1 MCLSH
6 FENVYSFCALQHLY
20 PNRKI
25 KQEKWRVTTCCVI
38 LYLKGQNDAEKQTN
52 EKYND
57 AEKQTKE
64 KSRKQ
69 ELFSRLYEVKMQS
82 YEKGKRNIT
91 YLYIYI
97 EESLVLWVFNRT
109 RIPTRTNSIS
119 NSCDFLS
126 FWMLP
131 WFLIH
136 LLYICLWT
144 RIKLLFHVVHTKLLA
159 QSMY

>member
-1 MCLSH
+1 M
-6 FENVYSFCALQHLY
+6 
-20 PNRKI
+20 
-25 KQEKWRVTTCCVI
+25 TTCCVI

-109 RIPTRTNSIS
+109 RIPTRTSSIS

-144 RIKLLFHVVHTKLLA
+144 GIKLLFHVVHTKLLT